1 MKLTDKEKEYL
12 RAVVKPF
19 KDHIIGITKSTDC
32 PDDKEFIWIESR
44 LEDSDIMLP
53 VFDKGT
59 MYKNMIPDMCY
70 SMEELELWD

>member
-1 MKLTDKEKEYL
+1 MKITNKEKEYL
-12 RAVVKPF
+12 KAVISPF
-19 KDHIIGITKSTDC
+19 KDHIRCITKSTDC
-32 PDDKEFIWIESR
+32 PDDKEFIWIESD

-59 MYKNMIPDMCY
+59 RYKGMISDMCY